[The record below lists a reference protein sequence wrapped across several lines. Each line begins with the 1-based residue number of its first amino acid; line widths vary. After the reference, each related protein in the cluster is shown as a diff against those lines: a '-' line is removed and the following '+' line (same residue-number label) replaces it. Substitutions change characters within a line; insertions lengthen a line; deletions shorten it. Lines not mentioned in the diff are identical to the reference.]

1 MAEQEQIHMVD
12 QEGVDHSVDQMAA
25 GGGAKRTAEE
35 SHHSG
40 NSPSNKKAR
49 GDDDF
54 YGLGE
59 GPEVTLRFLIQS
71 VCAGP
76 IIGKGGLNIKRLR
89 SEYNADVKIP
99 DCDGPERV
107 LTLSG
112 KFGDVMGCLEDLM
125 PCLKDTGP
133 RGRRG
138 EQQRSESDDCEAR
151 LLVHQSSA
159 GAIIGR
165 AGFKIKELR
174 EKSSATIK
182 VYSECCPHSFERVIQ
197 FQGTVAEVVAG
208 IRETVKVV
216 QDAPIKGPVQ
226 LYDPLLLNCRNY
238 GGRRPDHGDGPPPF
252 GSFPPYQSSLGGP
265 DRGGRGPLM
274 PMRGPRG
281 QRNDGRGYGPGGSGG
296 PNRRQ
301 RNDGYDFSRDRDMDN
316 FSFEGKS
323 FEGGDDH
330 SVTKTQ
336 VTIPK
341 DLAGSIIGNG
351 GERIKKIRKD
361 SGAKIK
367 IDEPLPGS
375 NVRIITIEGDQHAIT
390 NAQYLLQLSVRQYS
404 GKSGY

>member
-1 MAEQEQIHMVD
+1 MQATTLEGDSAFGMAEQEQIHMVD
-12 QEGVDHSVDQMAA
+12 QEG
-25 GGGAKRTAEE
+25 AKRTAEE

-40 NSPSNKKAR
+40 SSPSNKKAR

-125 PCLKDTGP
+125 PCLKDTGG
-133 RGRRG
+133 RGRR
-138 EQQRSESDDCEAR
+138 EQQQRSDNDECEAR

-174 EKSSATIK
+174 EKSNAIIK

-197 FQGTVAEVVAG
+197 FQGTVPVVVAG

-238 GGRRPDHGDGPPPF
+238 GRRPDGDGPPPF
-252 GSFPPYQSSLGGP
+252 GSFPPYSGGMGP

-281 QRNDGRGYGPGGSGG
+281 QRSDGRGYGAGGGG

-330 SVTKTQ
+330 SITKTQ